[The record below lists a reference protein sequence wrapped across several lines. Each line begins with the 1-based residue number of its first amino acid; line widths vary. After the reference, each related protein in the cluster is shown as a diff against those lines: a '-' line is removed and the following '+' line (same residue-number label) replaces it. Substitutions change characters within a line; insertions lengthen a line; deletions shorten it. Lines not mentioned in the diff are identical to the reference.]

1 MVALAFFIWGKWLLN
16 WSIIYGVLVEY
27 GPPGVFQKN
36 LALSTENKKTPLKP
50 CGIKTYAIFSPAFVS

>member
-16 WSIIYGVLVEY
+16 WSIIYGWLVEC

-36 LALSTENKKTPLKP
+36 LALSTENKKTP
-50 CGIKTYAIFSPAFVS
+50 